1 MSSVY
6 VHPTAEI
13 DVIVQYANGE
23 EMPTRMYEVEANW
36 RDQIMV
42 TMKAFQPE
50 KPEAVELMLKKIRDI
65 ANEKCPE
72 FLPHLDD
79 LERQLALE
87 YLREC

>member
-1 MSSVY
+1 MSSVN
-6 VHPTAEI
+6 VRPTVDI

-23 EMPTRMYEVEANW
+23 EMPNSKYKVEENW
-36 RDQIMV
+36 SDQIVV
-42 TMKAFQPE
+42 TIKNFQP
-50 KPEAVELMLKKIRDI
+50 KIPKTVELMLREIRDI

-79 LERQLALE
+79 LERQLSLE

>member
-1 MSSVY
+1 MSSVNI
-6 VHPTAEI
+6 HPRVEV

-23 EMPTRMYEVEANW
+23 EMPNSMYEVEANW
-36 RDQIMV
+36 HDQIMV
-42 TMKAFQPE
+42 TIKNFQPE
-50 KPEAVELMLKKIRDI
+50 TDISVLRKIRDI

-79 LERQLALE
+79 LERQMALE